1 MPVNIRYEG
10 SSVWNGYISPDYDFE
25 NEEFVGN
32 MNEKVAELKE
42 WADKNSDSENF
53 NDEFFEKRLELG
65 EWISEQDLEIECD
78 FSHHETE
85 GEIIVNDEELEM
97 DDEEIKE
104 FYYKGAEESYEPKED
119 WYISREYSTELAL
132 EFESE
137 DDFDKSKLKWNKD
150 GEGGLDYENEDDEC
164 FEDVSGGESNGDE
177 DRIWKITIKGF
188 EYEGEW

>member
-1 MPVNIRYEG
+1 MSVNIRYEG
-10 SSVWNGYISPDYDFE
+10 SSVWNGYISPDNDFE
-25 NEEFVGN
+25 NEEFVEN

-42 WADKNSDSENF
+42 WVDKNSDSENF

-65 EWISEQDLEIECD
+65 EWISEQDIEMECD

-119 WYISREYSTELAL
+119 WYISREYSTELTL

-177 DRIWKITIKGF
+177 DRIWKVKIKGIDYF
-188 EYEGEW
+188 GNW

>member
-1 MPVNIRYEG
+1 MSLNIRYEG
-10 SSVWNGYISPDYDFE
+10 SSVWNGYISPDNDFE
-25 NEEFVGN
+25 NEEFVEN

-42 WADKNSDSENF
+42 WVDKNSDSENF

-65 EWISEQDLEIECD
+65 EWISEED
-78 FSHHETE
+78 FDEDCEPSHIKPE
-85 GEIIVNDEELEM
+85 GTIFVNDEELVM
-97 DDEEIKE
+97 DKEEIQE

-119 WYISREYSTELAL
+119 WYISREYSTQLTL

-177 DRIWKITIKGF
+177 TRIWKIKVQGIDYFGH
-188 EYEGEW
+188 W